1 MPKNLNTRIQRKFF
15 WTKLAWEEP
24 PQVVTA
30 CCFAKTFRPP
40 DEHGIVM
47 LTSEEKA
54 YLHHWGVKK
63 TLNVFR
69 FVALVCW

>member
-1 MPKNLNTRIQRKFF
+1 MHTEEIILDQISLGGTTTSCDGMLFRKNIQ
-15 WTKLAWEEP
+15 ASN
-24 PQVVTA
+24 
-30 CCFAKTFRPP
+30 
-40 DEHGIVM
+40 EHGIVM